1 LIALGTINEWRPPQG
16 LVTTWTAS
24 PGARQAARIAQRS
37 DLPPSYQRNQHLRTA
52 RDGNAAHRE
61 QPRLMIV
68 AWDMP
73 GICDIPAMTAAI
85 NAHVRR
91 HDTYHDWFECQDEVF
106 VRRTIDPADI
116 DFVPVA
122 FELMDDEQIRTHAVA
137 TTPATLEWDCFT
149 FGIVQHPK
157 HFTFY
162 ASVDHLHVDGISA
175 GLIFLDIC
183 VMYPGLPQ
191 AATLTRVASYRHY
204 AARQRAK
211 VGSLTLSSPE
221 IKAWIEFA
229 RDVDG
234 NWPGFPLPLGDTS
247 SDSKGDFLTVDL
259 LDAAETKAF
268 DTVCRRAGARF
279 SGGVMACAA
288 LAEHELT
295 GTETYHGFTP
305 FDTRTPGT
313 DTMTVGWFASLLPV
327 TVPIGTGSF
336 PESARAAQRS
346 FDSAK
351 RLGGVPFERVL
362 ELAAPEELGITLSTS
377 PAMMVSY
384 LDVRKIP
391 VAALWETTN
400 FGAYG
405 DNLSHGG
412 VNTWIT
418 RHAAKTT
425 LTMSFPDNPI
435 ARESVY
441 RYVATLAR
449 VFASAAQ
456 ARRDDRIP
464 LQVMRTRTGCTLRA
478 VGR

>member
-1 LIALGTINEWRPPQG
+1 MLALGTINEWQPPHG

-24 PGARQAARIAQRS
+24 SAAREAARVAQRS
-37 DLPPSYQRNQHLRTA
+37 DLPPSFQRNRHLRTA
-52 RDGNAAHRE
+52 RDGSAALRK

-73 GICDIPAMTAAI
+73 GICDIAAMTAAL

-91 HDTYHDWFECQDEVF
+91 HDTYHDWFEYQDDVF
-106 VRRTIDPADI
+106 VRRTMDPADI
-116 DFVPVA
+116 DLVPVA
-122 FELMDDEQIRTHAVA
+122 FGFMDAEQIRTHALA

-149 FGIVQHPK
+149 FGIVQHRK
-157 HFTFY
+157 HFTCY

-183 VMYPGLPQ
+183 VMYQGLPQ

-211 VGSLTLSSPE
+211 VDSLTLSSPE
-221 IKAWIEFA
+221 IKDWIEFA

-247 SDSKGDFLTVDL
+247 CDSKGDFLTVEL
-259 LDAAETKAF
+259 LDAAQTKAF

-295 GTETYHGFTP
+295 GTQTYHGFTP

-313 DTMTVGWFASLLPV
+313 DTMTVGWFASLVPV

-346 FDSAK
+346 LDAAK
-351 RLGGVPFERVL
+351 GLADVPFERVL
-362 ELAAPEELGITLSTS
+362 ELATPEELGITLSTR

-384 LDVRKIP
+384 LDIRKIP

-418 RHAAKTT
+418 RHTAKTT
-425 LTMSFPDNPI
+425 VTMSFPDNPV
-435 ARESVY
+435 ARESAY
-441 RYVATLAR
+441 RYLATLAC
-449 VFASAAQ
+449 VFAKAAI
-456 ARRDDRIP
+456 ARHEGRIP
-464 LQVMRTRTGCTLRA
+464 LQIMRIRTGCTLRA